1 MDINGENS
9 LSLPFFFFNNFDLSD
24 NRMGTRVQSVAP
36 TISLIPSDSEI
47 VFEFLVVYFLMECI
61 IFLQY
66 DASAR
71 YTGLSMLEAKLQTN
85 LLKL

>member
-9 LSLPFFFFNNFDLSD
+9 LSLPFSFLIIS
-24 NRMGTRVQSVAP
+24 TCRVIEWEHVYNLLHQLFP
-36 TISLIPSDSEI
+36 EYRCDSEI

-71 YTGLSMLEAKLQTN
+71 YTGLTMLEAKLQTN